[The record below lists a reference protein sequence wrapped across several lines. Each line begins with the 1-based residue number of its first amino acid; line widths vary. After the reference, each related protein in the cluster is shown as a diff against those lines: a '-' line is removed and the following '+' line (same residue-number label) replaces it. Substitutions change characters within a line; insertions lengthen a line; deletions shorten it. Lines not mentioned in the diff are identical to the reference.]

1 MMNYEKI
8 LVCDAAGDGV
18 SIHRNAL
25 SKQTLEK
32 SDVSSW

>member
-1 MMNYEKI
+1 
-8 LVCDAAGDGV
+8 VCDAAGDGV

-32 SDVSSW
+32 SDVSSWWT